1 MKYEPG
7 NMLPTT
13 VMEAVTGEAIN
24 LPDAKRLVHLQFRRF
39 VDCPI
44 CNTHIAEF
52 RRCAR
57 EIEAAGIK
65 EVIVFH
71 SSPKSIRSYQKDVP
85 FLMVGDPKKTF
96 YKDFGVESSLGFIN
110 LRALGAGLRGMAHGH
125 FALRMVG
132 GGPLGLPADFLI
144 APSGRINA
152 VKYGTDAYDQ
162 WSVDELLT
170 LANGAA
176 VRAA

>member
-1 MKYEPG
+1 MKFKPG
-7 NMLPTT
+7 DMLPTT

-52 RRCAR
+52 RRRAR
-57 EIEAAGIK
+57 ETEAAGIK

-71 SSPKSIRSYQKDVP
+71 TSPKSIRWHQKDVP
-85 FLMVGDPKKTF
+85 FLMVGDPKKAF
-96 YKDFGVESSLGFIN
+96 YRAFGVGTSFAFMSLK
-110 LRALGAGLRGMAHGH
+110 ALWALMRGIAHGH
-125 FALRMVG
+125 LGLRFLG

-144 APSGRINA
+144 APSGRIIA
-152 VKYGTDAYDQ
+152 VKYGTNAYDQ

-170 LANGAA
+170 LTKRVAA
-176 VRAA
+176 

>member
-1 MKYEPG
+1 MTVKFKPG
-7 NMLPTT
+7 DKLPPTL
-13 VMEAVTGEAIN
+13 MEAVTGRSID
-24 LPDAKRLVHLQFRRF
+24 LPDAKRLIHLQFRRF

-52 RRCAR
+52 MKRAT

-71 SSPKSIRSYQKDVP
+71 SSPRSIRSYQKDVP
-85 FLMVGDPKKTF
+85 FLMVGDPKKAF
-96 YKDFGVESSLGFIN
+96 YKEFGVETSLGFIS
-110 LRALGAGLRGMAHGH
+110 LKALGAAMRGMARGH
-125 FALRMVG
+125 FALRFTG

-170 LANGAA
+170 HAKG
-176 VRAA
+176 VFE

>member
-1 MKYEPG
+1 MKFKPG
-7 NMLPTT
+7 DMLPTT

-52 RRCAR
+52 RRRAR
-57 EIEAAGIK
+57 ETEAAGIK

-85 FLMVGDPKKTF
+85 FLMVGDPKKAI
-96 YKDFGVESSLGFIN
+96 YKDFGVETSLGFMS
-110 LRALGAGLRGMAHGH
+110 LKALGAGMRGMAHGH
-125 FALRMVG
+125 FGLRLA

-170 LANGAA
+170 LAKGVAA
-176 VRAA
+176 QAL